1 MEHLAG
7 DCRLWSLSLVCLFG
21 GRPLG
26 TRPHECLDWYHSR
39 SSCWFF
45 EIYWADQTFKN
56 KLSLA
61 LFTKLLLVFLATGLF
76 FGGCH
81 EFEDVWGETREVWS
95 IKNDIWSHKELP
107 MATFKP
113 FGSSASR
120 TVLQIACLW
129 CWLAL
134 SAAISTS
141 TNCTKLLRSI
151 VTLPKAS
158 SKLMTTAS
166 STRAL
171 MKIVLKRQVSMKKLP
186 LNPSRHLLVKMKLKR
201 SSCNVAL

>member
-134 SAAISTS
+134 SAAIHVYKLHQTVKI
-141 TNCTKLLRSI
+141 NRDVTKGKLEAHDNGKLDSSSNEDSFEKAG
-151 VTLPKAS
+151 VDEEAASEPKPAS
-158 SKLMTTAS
+158 AS
-166 STRAL
+166 EDEA
-171 MKIVLKRQVSMKKLP
+171 
-186 LNPSRHLLVKMKLKR
+186 
-201 SSCNVAL
+201 